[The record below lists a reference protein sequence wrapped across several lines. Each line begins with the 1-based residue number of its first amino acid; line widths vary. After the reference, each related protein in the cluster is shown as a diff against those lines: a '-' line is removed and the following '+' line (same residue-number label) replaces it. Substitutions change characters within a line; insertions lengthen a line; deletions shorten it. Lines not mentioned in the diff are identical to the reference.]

1 MKISGL
7 TSFLIA
13 ICLFG
18 LYIYSYMDHNYTIG
32 FDPSAKNDYSIDS
45 LHFRTSHSQFYLFDG
60 EFTDRIGN
68 LNFWNN
74 EKVNR
79 WIARAKGVVG
89 VGMFSY
95 GLAGANVV
103 FEVRDHV
110 NEEIDFNDFDHIA
123 ETDLGIESGK
133 LIINPCLSSELIL
146 EKKLD
151 PSNYRVRV
159 YTSEIDMT
167 VDEFEANE
175 KYRIEIW
182 PDEKQGTKV
191 LKQYNFVD

>member
-13 ICLFG
+13 MSLLG
-18 LYIYSYMDHNYTIG
+18 LYFYSYMEHNYTIG
-32 FDPSAKNDYSIDS
+32 FDPDAKNEYSLDS

-68 LNFWNN
+68 LNFWTSEN
-74 EKVNR
+74 VNR
-79 WIARAKGVVG
+79 AIAKAKGVVG

-95 GLAGANVV
+95 GSAGANVV
-103 FEVRDHV
+103 FEVRDAQN
-110 NEEIDFNDFDHIA
+110 NEINFEHFDHIA

-133 LIINPCLSSELIL
+133 LIINPCISSEIIL

-167 VDEFEANE
+167 ADEFEAEE

-182 PDEKQGTKV
+182 PDEKKGTTV
-191 LKQYNFVD
+191 LKQYFYEM